1 MSTVPFT
8 PQLMRLENLKIYCE
22 TEEDQSSMFDFIF
35 YEYQNDVKYCTWEPD
50 GDDES
55 PGTWGMFVDDF
66 PPELWDKLVKFLKSE
81 DSWMLDKDVEMSL
94 ECEEPRVYKYYP

>member
-1 MSTVPFT
+1 MNIRMMLSIVLGN
-8 PQLMRLENLKIYCE
+8 LMEMK
-22 TEEDQSSMFDFIF
+22 D
-35 YEYQNDVKYCTWEPD
+35 
-50 GDDES
+50 
-55 PGTWGMFVDDF
+55 GTWGMFVDDF